1 LALDHDSSQ
10 IKHVFVSSNLSVD
23 GMHIEAHPSLVMG
36 DQLELALYEES
47 ERGPF
52 VLSAVVARDDGH
64 LGWWLRFGGITPE
77 VYDRLTQ
84 ILDRFP
90 PVMRLNG
97 PDCESG
103 RVALGEVLARKPP
116 GEAELA

>member
-1 LALDHDSSQ
+1 
-10 IKHVFVSSNLSVD
+10 
-23 GMHIEAHPSLVMG
+23 MHIEAHPSLVMG